1 MIAVIQRV
9 SEAKVVVAGETVG
22 EIGVGLMVL
31 AAVQRGDTN
40 EHLEWV
46 ARKLVGLRIFRNGEK
61 HFDLDVTQVG
71 GGVLLVSQFTL
82 AADARQG
89 RRPSLSG
96 AEDPGVAEGMFEKFV
111 AMVRGNGVRVET
123 GRFGAD
129 MKVSLTNDGPA
140 TFLLNS
146 REALGEP
153 VASGGGSA

>member
-1 MIAVIQRV
+1 MIAVVQRV
-9 SEAKVVVAGETVG
+9 SEARVVVAGEVVG

-31 AAVQRGDTN
+31 AAVQRGDTR

-46 ARKLVGLRIFRNGEK
+46 ARKLVGLRVFRNGEK

-82 AADARQG
+82 AADTRQG

-96 AEDPGVAEGMFEKFV
+96 AEEPRVAEGMFEAFV
-111 AMVRGNGVRVET
+111 GIVRQQGVRVET

-129 MKVSLTNDGPA
+129 MKVSLVNEGPA

-146 REALGEP
+146 REALGEK
-153 VASGGGSA
+153 STG